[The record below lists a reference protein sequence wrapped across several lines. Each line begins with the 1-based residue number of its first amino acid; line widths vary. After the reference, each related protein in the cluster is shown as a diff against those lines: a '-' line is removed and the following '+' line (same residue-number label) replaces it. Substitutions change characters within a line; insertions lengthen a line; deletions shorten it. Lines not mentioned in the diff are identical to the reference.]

1 MTGRPFRF
9 AVGAG
14 RATDRHAVVERARL
28 AESLGYST
36 FLVSDHLLD
45 QLAPLQ
51 LLSSVAEATTRLRI
65 GTFVLNNDLRHP
77 AVLAQELASL
87 DVLSGG
93 RLEIG
98 LGAGW
103 NIDEY
108 RAAGISYDRHGV
120 RFERMTEAL
129 TVLKGLL
136 SDAAEPFRFSGKH
149 YQISALEGFA
159 AVKPQQRPHPPFLIG
174 GGGRLALTFAA
185 GEAQIVGLAPRLPRP
200 AEPDVRSL
208 LAEATAEK
216 VDWVRAAAG
225 ERFSDLELNTYGSL
239 GPAQITDDA
248 RSAAR
253 ALAERLKGRYGC
265 ELTEDEVL
273 ESPHTFIGTVDQLV
287 QKCLM
292 LRERFGLSY
301 IFPIAEPEAFA
312 PIVERLAGK

>member
-1 MTGRPFRF
+1 MPHPFRF

-14 RATDRHAVVERARL
+14 EATDRQSLIDRARL

-51 LLSSVAEATTRLRI
+51 TLSLVAEATTRLRL

-93 RLEIG
+93 RLEVG

-108 RAAGISYDRHGV
+108 RAAGLSYERHAE
-120 RFERMTEAL
+120 RFERMAESMQ
-129 TVLKGLL
+129 VLKGLFG
-136 SDAAEPFRFSGKH
+136 DGPFSFAGKH
-149 YQISALEGFA
+149 YQVSELDGRP
-159 AVKPQQRPHPPFLIG
+159 KPLQRPHPPFLIG
-174 GGGRLALTFAA
+174 GGGKLALDFAA
-185 GEAQIVGLAPRLPRP
+185 REAQIVGVAPRLPRP
-200 AEPDVRSL
+200 AQPDVHSL
-208 LAEATAEK
+208 LAAATAEK
-216 VDWVRAAAG
+216 IDWVRAAAG
-225 ERFSDLELNTYGSL
+225 EQFEGLELNTYGSL
-239 GPAQITDDA
+239 GQAVVTDDA
-248 RSAAR
+248 RGVAR
-253 ALAERLKGRYGC
+253 ELAGRLSSRYGV
-265 ELTEDEVL
+265 ELTEDDVL
-273 ESPHTFIGTVDQLV
+273 ESPHTFIGSVDGLV

-301 IFPIAEPEAFA
+301 IFPLGDPQAFA
-312 PIVERLAGK
+312 PVIERLAGR

>member
-1 MTGRPFRF
+1 MARPFRF

-14 RATDRHAVVERARL
+14 DFRDPRALVQRAKL

-36 FLVSDHLLD
+36 FLASDHLMS

-51 LLSSVAEATTRLRI
+51 TLSAVAEATTVLRI

-87 DVLSGG
+87 DLLSGG

-108 RAAGISYDRHGV
+108 RAAGLSYDRHAI

-129 TVLKGLL
+129 SVLKGLF
-136 SDAAEPFRFSGKH
+136 AEAPFNFSGKH
-149 YQISALEGFA
+149 YQITEMDGHPL
-159 AVKPQQRPHPPFLIG
+159 VKPHQRPHPPFLIG
-174 GGGRLALTFAA
+174 GGGRQALAFAA
-185 GEAQIVGLAPRLPRP
+185 REAQIVGLAPRLPRP
-200 AEPDVRSL
+200 AEPDVQSL

-216 VDWVRAAAG
+216 VEWVKHAAG
-225 ERFSDLELNTYGSL
+225 ERFSELELNTYGSL
-239 GPAQITDDA
+239 GPAHITDDA
-248 RSAAR
+248 RGAAR
-253 ALAERLKGRYGC
+253 TLAARLKERYGC

-287 QKCLM
+287 DKCLM
-292 LRERFGLSY
+292 LRERFGVSY

-312 PIVERLAGK
+312 PVVARLAGK